1 MVDYNLEFENI
12 ISNLSNKPKLLL
24 HSCCAPCSS
33 SVLER
38 LCNHFE
44 ITVFFY
50 NPNIV
55 PFDEYERR
63 LKEQVDL
70 LEKLKISYIIGEYD
84 NKKYHDEMKDCE
96 NLGEGSLKCK
106 KCYFLR
112 MKETAILAKNLKF
125 EYFTTTLSVSPH
137 KNANWINEIGF
148 ELQKE
153 YNINF
158 LISDFKKKNGYLRSL
173 QLSKEYG
180 LYRQNYC
187 GCTPVKEKNEENKN
201 NTK

>member
-1 MVDYNLEFENI
+1 MVNYYSEFEKIVN
-12 ISNLSNKPKLLL
+12 NLHNKPKLLL

-33 SVLER
+33 SVLEK
-38 LCNHFE
+38 LNKYFN

-63 LKEQVDL
+63 LKEQVNL
-70 LEKLKISYIIGEYD
+70 LEKLKINYIIGEYD
-84 NKKYHDEMKDCE
+84 NQQYLRDISDCK

-106 KCYFLR
+106 KCYYLR
-112 MKETAILAKNLKF
+112 MRQTAILAVQNNF
-125 EYFTTTLSVSPH
+125 EYFTTTLSVSPY
-137 KNANWINEIGF
+137 KNAVWINEIGDS
-148 ELQKE
+148 LQKE
-153 YNINF
+153 FNVKF
-158 LISDFKKKNGYLRSL
+158 LFSDFKKKNGYLRSL

-187 GCTPVKEKNEENKN
+187 GCTPVKENNESKN